1 MTEYDDQLSRALAET
16 PDIEGGGGRQELLT
30 PEVRQEGNA
39 TVYEN
44 FRETVDRLD
53 RDPDDLL
60 GFFQTELGTSAQIDE
75 RGRARLTGSFDA
87 DRLAGALEAYA
98 EAYVRCPECG
108 LPDTQLVECGGA
120 TMLQCDACGALSS
133 TG

>member
-1 MTEYDDQLSRALAET
+1 MPDYDDQLERALDRT
-16 PDIEGGGGRQELLT
+16 PDIEAGGERGSLPA
-30 PEVRQEGNA
+30 PEVRQEGHA

-44 FRETVDRLD
+44 FRATVDGLE
-53 RDPDDLL
+53 RDPDAVLAFL
-60 GFFQTELGTSAQIDE
+60 QTELGTSAGIDG

-87 DRLAGALEAYA
+87 ERLAEALEAYA

-108 LPDTQLVECGGA
+108 LPDTRLVEEQGA
-120 TMLQCDACGALSS
+120 TMLKCDACGALSA